1 MEIQIGNKIISNTG
15 KPYFIADIAANH
27 DGSLERAF
35 KLIELAKEAG
45 ADAAKFQNFHASS
58 IVSRSGFDSMEK
70 MTHQAS
76 WKKSVYDVYD
86 DATLPLEWTEKL
98 KKKCD
103 EVDIEYMTS
112 PYDKKSVDQVE
123 AYVNAYKIALEI
135 FSGQICCHILHKRR
149 NQLSWRQGRH
159 LFRMYKE
166 HTRLYNSM
174 KTELY

>member
-58 IVSRSGFDSMEK
+58 IVSRNGFDSMEK

-76 WKKSVYDVYD
+76 WKNLFMMSMMMQRYH
-86 DATLPLEWTEKL
+86 L
-98 KKKCD
+98 
-103 EVDIEYMTS
+103 I
-112 PYDKKSVDQVE
+112 
-123 AYVNAYKIALEI
+123 
-135 FSGQICCHILHKRR
+135 GQR
-149 NQLSWRQGRH
+149 N
-159 LFRMYKE
+159 
-166 HTRLYNSM
+166 
-174 KTELY
+174 